1 MLSYIHMSLEKTS
14 CIFLNNCISSDT
26 YTGSVLLYVSW
37 MENRYLSLPRY
48 QLVITDVYSSL
59 LILTHYRC
67 ILVIADINSSFVIT
81 DINSSLSQYEL
92 VISDIYSSFTDI
104 YSSFTDIYS
113 SLPISTRHYR
123 YLLIITPRS
132 LAREVY
138 FTFRASAFSLAS
150 FWSSKYRAG
159 PTVVQSEVN
168 YSQLKIH
175 TCMYTP

>member
-37 MENRYLSLPRY
+37 MENRYLALPRY
-48 QLVITDVYSSL
+48 QLVITDLYSSL

-67 ILVIADINSSFVIT
+67 ILVIADINSSIVIT
-81 DINSSLSQYEL
+81 DINSSLAIFTRHL
-92 VISDIYSSFTDI
+92 PISIRH
-104 YSSFTDIYS
+104 
-113 SLPISTRHYR
+113 LPISTRHYR

-168 YSQLKIH
+168 YSQLNIH